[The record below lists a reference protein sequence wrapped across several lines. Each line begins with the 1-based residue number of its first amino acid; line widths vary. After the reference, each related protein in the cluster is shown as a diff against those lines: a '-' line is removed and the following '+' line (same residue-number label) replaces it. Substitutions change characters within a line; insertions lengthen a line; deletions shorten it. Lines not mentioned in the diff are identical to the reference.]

1 MAFLGQDGE
10 LAPSEAPPQC
20 PPMAAGWGHLA
31 ITSANS
37 VYSGINPAAKVV
49 SLLEVKVRYPEKMLI
64 FFFYFPAPRC
74 SVTVPES
81 PGVSP
86 EESDKKRSRLPSA
99 KGKVST
105 RLGM

>member
-1 MAFLGQDGE
+1 MASLGQDGE

-49 SLLEVKVRYPEKMLI
+49 SLLEVKVRYPEKML
-64 FFFYFPAPRC
+64 
-74 SVTVPES
+74 
-81 PGVSP
+81 
-86 EESDKKRSRLPSA
+86 
-99 KGKVST
+99 T
-105 RLGM
+105 RPIHRVLTDE

>member
-1 MAFLGQDGE
+1 MTSSGQDGE

-49 SLLEVKVRYPEKMLI
+49 SLLEVKVRYPEKMLSDQKDRD
-64 FFFYFPAPRC
+64 FFFLLLLAIN
-74 SVTVPES
+74 
-81 PGVSP
+81 
-86 EESDKKRSRLPSA
+86 
-99 KGKVST
+99 ST
-105 RLGM
+105 LIMIMR